1 MTKGSGVGNTCFDQL
16 CIVVNCML
24 VFLILV
30 GGDAI
35 NNYGHKVLLSIF
47 FTKGVV
53 ILVMWGW
60 RL

>member
-1 MTKGSGVGNTCFDQL
+1 MTKGDGVGNTCFHKL

-35 NNYGHKVLLSIF
+35 NNYGHQVFLSIFLQKVLLS
-47 FTKGVV
+47 
-53 ILVMWGW
+53 L
-60 RL
+60 